1 MNAIP
6 LAIDRPIGI
15 AIVAMG
21 GQGGGVLADWIV
33 AMAEAN
39 GWTAQSTSV
48 PGVAQRTGA
57 TIYYVEIIKPRPGRT
72 PVLSLMPMP
81 GDVDVVIAAELME
94 AGRAIQ
100 RGLVS
105 PGRTTLIASSH
116 RSLSMEEKIRPG
128 DGTADSQP
136 VLDAASSLSRRFVCA
151 DMQAMAER
159 GGSVIS
165 AALFGALAAS
175 DALPF
180 PRAAY
185 EDTIRAA
192 GVGVGGSLKAFS
204 LAHDEVMSPAAAFV
218 APAPAVTVPRGGSA
232 GQRAALAAVLA
243 RIDDFPSA
251 AREMLRLG
259 VARLVDFQD
268 IAYAEEY
275 LGRIAR
281 LPARLAPEAAK
292 QIAVAMS
299 YDDVIRV
306 ADLKTRAS
314 RIARVRAETAASLD
328 QLVDTT
334 EFMHPRVAEMCAT
347 MPVRMGLLFE
357 RSRLLSGVLRLFERG
372 RRVRTTTLA
381 GYLPL
386 YLIAGLRS
394 RRRSLLRHQREQ
406 VHLEEWLGLVERYA
420 MDKPDLA
427 LELLKC
433 RRLVKG
439 YSDTHARGS
448 SKFDR
453 VLGATALVAHR
464 DDAAAWIRRLRD
476 AALADADGAMLDGAI
491 ATVRTL

>member
-1 MNAIP
+1 MLATDRAI
-6 LAIDRPIGI
+6 GV

-33 AMAEAN
+33 AMAEAA
-39 GWTAQSTSV
+39 GWIAQSTSV

-57 TIYYVEIIKPRPGRT
+57 TIYYVEIIRPRPGRT
-72 PVLSLMPMP
+72 PVLSLMPVP

-105 PGRTTLIASSH
+105 PSRTTLIASSH
-116 RSLSMEEKIRPG
+116 RSLSMLEKIQPG
-128 DGTADSQP
+128 DGTAASGP
-136 VLDAASSLSRRFVCA
+136 VLEAAASQSRRFVCA

-192 GVGVGGSLKAFS
+192 GVGTAGSLRAFG
-204 LAHDEVMSPAAAFV
+204 LAYDEVL
-218 APAPAVTVPRGGSA
+218 APAPAAVAPLAPVTQPRGGTPA
-232 GQRAALAAVLA
+232 QRAELAAVLE
-243 RIDDFPSA
+243 RIDEFPID
-251 AREMLRLG
+251 ARDMLRLG
-259 VARLVDFQD
+259 AARLVDFQD
-268 IAYAEEY
+268 VAYAREY
-275 LGRIAR
+275 LDRVAR
-281 LPARLAPEAAK
+281 LPGVLAAEAAR
-292 QIAVAMS
+292 QIAVAMA

-314 RIARVRAETAASLD
+314 RTVRVRVETAARPD
-328 QLVDTT
+328 QLIDTT
-334 EFMHPRVAEMCAT
+334 EFMHPRAAEMCAT

-357 RSRLLSGVLRLFERG
+357 RSPLLSRLLRLFERG
-372 RRVRTTTLA
+372 RRVRTATLA

-386 YLIAGLRS
+386 YVIAGLRS
-394 RRRSLLRHQREQ
+394 RRRGLLRHQREQ
-406 VHLEEWLGLVERYA
+406 LHMDEWLGLVEQHA
-420 MDKPDLA
+420 MEKPDLA

-439 YSDTHARGS
+439 YGDTHARGS

-453 VLGATALVAHR
+453 VLGATPLVAHR
-464 DDAAAWIRRLRD
+464 DDAGAWIRRLRD
-476 AALADADGAMLDGAI
+476 AALADVDGTILDGAI